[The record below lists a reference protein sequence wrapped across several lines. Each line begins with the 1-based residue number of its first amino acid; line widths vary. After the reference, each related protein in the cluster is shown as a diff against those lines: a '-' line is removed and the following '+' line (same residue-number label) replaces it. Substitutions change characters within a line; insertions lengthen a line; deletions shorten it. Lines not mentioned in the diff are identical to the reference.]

1 MAARNVKV
9 EIPRMGGPKVGG
21 PSRFSNNERA
31 KDQKGTL
38 IRLITVYMR
47 FKKPVIAAIIL
58 TLIASGI
65 SVLIPYFVGRAFN
78 AFIPELLEVDFGF
91 LYVTVAVIGG
101 LYFSNWIINTV
112 CDVTMLRVSQK
123 LVSVLRSEIFEKLQK
138 LPLSFFDTTS
148 RGDTMSR
155 ITNDTDTISGTIA
168 QSATQLAAAVLT
180 LTGSLIV
187 MLSLS
192 IPLTLSVLI
201 CVPMVYLLTKVI
213 ASRSRS
219 YFYKQQQ
226 ALGELGGV
234 IEESIY
240 GLKMIKTFSKENAV
254 LDDFAGINERLRLNG
269 ASAQTW
275 AGYMMPLMNIINN
288 LTFAVT
294 ATVGGILCAKYGLL
308 IGTAVSFMTYSKQF
322 ATPLNSVAGLFNNIQ
337 SALAGAERVFEILDE
352 CEEVP
357 DKDDAIDMPDIKGAI
372 EFKNV
377 CFSYSPGKQILKNI
391 SFKVRPGENVA
402 LVGETG
408 SGKTT
413 IINLLTRFYDVD
425 SGEILLD
432 GVNIKNIKRECLEKC
447 FSVVL
452 QDTCLFTGTILE
464 NIGYS
469 KPDATREEIVA
480 AACLAHADGF
490 IRRLPNGYDTVVYG
504 SRDSLSEGQRQ
515 LIAIA
520 RALLHSSPILIL
532 DEATGSVDTKTE
544 KDIQHA
550 LLNLMENRTGI
561 TIAHRLSTI
570 RDADNII
577 VIHNGEICESGNHQA
592 LMRQKGRYYKSN
604 MAMHR
609 IEGSEQ

>member
-1 MAARNVKV
+1 MADINRNKKM
-9 EIPRMGGPKVGG
+9 EMPRMGGPKVGG
-21 PSRFSNNERA
+21 VARFSNNERA
-31 KDQKGTL
+31 KNQKGTL
-38 IRLITVYMR
+38 IRLTAVYLR
-47 FKKPVIAAIIL
+47 FKKPMLSAVIL
-58 TLIASGI
+58 TLMSSGI
-65 SVLIPYFVGRAFN
+65 SVLIPLFVGKAFN
-78 AFIPELLEVDFGF
+78 AFIPELMRVDLGL
-91 LYVTVAVIGG
+91 LYAMTAVIVG
-101 LYFSNWIINTV
+101 LYLSNWIINTISS
-112 CDVTMLRVSQK
+112 VTILKISQR
-123 LVSVLRSEIFEKLQK
+123 LVSALRSELFAKLQK
-138 LPLSFFDTTS
+138 LPLSFFDTTQ

-155 ITNDTDTISGTIA
+155 LTNDTDTISGTIA
-168 QSATQLAAAVLT
+168 QSATQLASAALT
-180 LTGSLIV
+180 LIGSFVI

-192 IPLTLSVLI
+192 VPLTLTVLV
-201 CVPMVYLLTKVI
+201 CVPMVFLLTNVI
-213 ASRSRS
+213 ASRSRR
-219 YFYKQQQ
+219 YFYKQQR

-240 GLKMIKTFSKENAV
+240 GLKMIKTFSKEDAKLNE
-254 LDDFAGINERLRLNG
+254 FAEINENLR
-269 ASAQTW
+269 ASGTGAQTW

-288 LTFAVT
+288 LTFAIT
-294 ATVGGILCAKYGLL
+294 ATVGGVLCAKHGLL

-322 ATPLNSVAGLFNNIQ
+322 ATPLNSIAGLFNNIQ
-337 SALAGAERVFEILDE
+337 SALAGAERVFEVMDE
-352 CEEVP
+352 AEEPP
-357 DKDDAIDMPDIKGAI
+357 DRGDARSMDDIKGGI

-377 CFSYSPGKQILKNI
+377 CFSYIPGKPVLKNI

-432 GVNIKNIKRECLEKC
+432 GVNIRDIRRESLEKC

-464 NIGYS
+464 NIRYS
-469 KPDATREEIVA
+469 RPEATEEEVRNA
-480 AACLAHADGF
+480 AKLARADGF
-490 IRRLPNGYDTVVYG
+490 IRRLPNGYNTVVSG

-520 RALLHSSPILIL
+520 RALLHSSPVLIL

-544 KDIQHA
+544 KDIQRA

-577 VIHNGEICESGNHQA
+577 VIHNGEICESGNHA
-592 LMRQKGRYYKSN
+592 ELMAQKGRYYRAN
-604 MAMHR
+604 MAA
-609 IEGSEQ
+609 G